1 MIGYSI
7 LTYFVPLVK
16 NIVSILMMI
25 QNFIMQ
31 PMVIYI
37 LRYFY
42 KFYVTRFVTSSSFFY
57 KIYLDTLI
65 ENIQHE
71 GKMMKKNH
79 SKILAFTTIDNKIWR
94 ENKKTLKIENTFV
107 SILIVLKII
116 NTIPVILTQLVATS
130 HYICRSRRTLHS
142 LKVATN
148 YLTKENYQYIKD
160 LKITNILY

>member
-37 LRYFY
+37 LRYSY
-42 KFYVTRFVTSSSFFY
+42 KFYVTRLVTSSSFFY
-57 KIYLDTLI
+57 KIHLDTLI

-79 SKILAFTTIDNKIWR
+79 SKILAFTTIDNKI
-94 ENKKTLKIENTFV
+94 
-107 SILIVLKII
+107 
-116 NTIPVILTQLVATS
+116 
-130 HYICRSRRTLHS
+130 
-142 LKVATN
+142 
-148 YLTKENYQYIKD
+148 
-160 LKITNILY
+160 